1 MRLESD
7 FLNQN
12 LKISDIALENRNQNE
27 KLRGMKENIHKMKN
41 EWNNKQDNQIFSED
55 DEIGIR
61 QKRPVRLLPAHLFR

>member
-27 KLRGMKENIHKMKN
+27 ELRGMKEKIHQMKN
-41 EWNNKQDNQIFSED
+41 EWNKQNNKRIFSED

-61 QKRPVRLLPAHLFR
+61 HKGPVRLLPAHLFR

>member
-41 EWNNKQDNQIFSED
+41 EWNNKQNNQIF
-55 DEIGIR
+55 
-61 QKRPVRLLPAHLFR
+61 